1 VSATPEQIA
10 DVVARYSRDA
20 YSKAEVASRTEG
32 LEHAAPQMFADADHL
47 RIAAALIR
55 QSASALA
62 AHAERVRVLEDALKP
77 FSYASDGLEDGDY
90 DARIVAWIGN
100 AEPNNGGAYGLHAS
114 DFRRARAALK
124 AAP

>member
-10 DVVARYSRDA
+10 EVLGWIADG
-20 YSKAEVASRTEG
+20 VAS
-32 LEHAAPQMFADADHL
+32 DAVNENAWEPNKDRIAQAETL
-47 RIAAALIR
+47 RAAAALIR
-55 QSASALA
+55 AQ
-62 AHAERVRVLEDALKP
+62 AERVRVLEIALKP
-77 FSYASDGLEDGDY
+77 FADASDGLEDGDY

-114 DFRRARAALK
+114 DFRRARAVLK